1 MRHTQRPGV
10 EVEAAAQFLAAFA
23 AVEVE
28 GSSFAE
34 ELSMQAEQRRSE
46 FEMALVDDDV
56 NGDLL
61 AQFELEATGLVR
73 SEEGSA

>member
-10 EVEAAAQFLAAFA
+10 EVEAQLMAVFAAF
-23 AVEVE
+23 EVE

-34 ELSMQAEQRRSE
+34 ELSLQAEQRRSE